1 MSHRKIGPLKN
12 GLKRTKQEVEEEKQ
26 QHICKKVDE
35 VSEAYKFVERR
46 ELTVKHADDLPL
58 LGGLYSAQL
67 LQMSRRA
74 EPEPDFE
81 DMDKPDG
88 VLKLPVD
95 GGIFHDGI
103 PFHHFS
109 LTALQ
114 PKHIRRLKKN
124 GIELKHG
131 AFSHAEDQQ
140 IKENW
145 HSFAEAHQMAEDDAA
160 RLMSVATATETQPD
174 HRERIRFIRASR
186 FRPWMCSRLL
196 DRSAGQVFRRCYHL
210 YRVSNLKSGDT
221 RDSHTNWTDEEDAQ
235 LLELFKQHGSKW
247 EFIGNEL
254 LRARYDCC
262 RRYAQLVGGGPKMA
276 GGDAE
281 EEEDTGGRECARKTE
296 VVEADGG
303 VMEEG
308 AGPSDAAGGDD
319 GKDEEWSRVEVAR
332 LYEYLCDHLPRMPV
346 LVALIPRYQNAD
358 DEVNWADPKMRLSG
372 RSEQER
378 KEKWEQLKASFR
390 SVREERDQ
398 SARVKDILR
407 AVLPEDTRILAR
419 CRVAGTNRRRLLLR
433 PSDHAKWMDKVREFC
448 EEHSVERLEDI
459 DKTQL
464 EQTLKSSDAMFH
476 FSMRAIWRKF
486 RMMMFVGR
494 TAGLF
499 RMLPIGED
507 RLTVHLRLLV
517 FILQHI
523 EQLRV
528 RKRTLRKYTRRFLR
542 ICEWPRRER
551 FVLVD
556 QAMHK
561 PSGKK
566 LERMRAEE
574 RQAVISLKE

>member
-12 GLKRTKQEVEEEKQ
+12 GLKRTKQEVEDEEQ
-26 QHICKKVDE
+26 LHIRKKVDE

-74 EPEPDFE
+74 EPESDCE
-81 DMDKPDG
+81 DIDKPDG
-88 VLKLPVD
+88 VLKLPPD

-124 GIELKHG
+124 GIELKQG
-131 AFSHAEDQQ
+131 AFSHAEDRQ

-145 HSFAEAHQMAEDDAA
+145 HSFAEAHQMPEDDAA
-160 RLMSVATATETQPD
+160 RLMSAATATETKPD
-174 HRERIRFIRASR
+174 HKKRIRFIRASR

-221 RDSHTNWTDEEDAQ
+221 RDSHTNWTAEEDDQ
-235 LLELFKQHGSKW
+235 LLELFKQHGAKW

-262 RRYAQLVGGGPKMA
+262 RRHAQLVGGERDGHKMA
-276 GGDAE
+276 AGEG
-281 EEEDTGGRECARKTE
+281 EEDTDRALSTE
-296 VVEADGG
+296 VAEADGG
-303 VMEEG
+303 VLEEG
-308 AGPSDAAGGDD
+308 AGPSDADGGDD

-390 SVREERDQ
+390 SAREECDQ

-419 CRVAGTNRRRLLLR
+419 GHVSGTNRRRFLLR

-459 DKTQL
+459 DKTEL
-464 EQTLKSSDAMFH
+464 EQTLKSSDAMSH

-486 RMMMFVGR
+486 RMMLFVGR

-499 RMLPIGED
+499 RMLPIDED
-507 RLTVHLRLLV
+507 RLIVHLRLLV

-556 QAMHK
+556 RAMRK

-574 RQAVISLKE
+574 RQAVTSLKE